1 MRRPETCIAR
11 TFSLNYWH
19 VCRTASGVIAVKY
32 CRIVVLI
39 GLFVLGL
46 IAPSIA
52 EDDTEKPQDAT
63 AAIEAAGNADLL
75 VITNQE
81 LAPAWIKFAN
91 WKTATG
97 RPTAVVTTEEIETQF
112 EGDDLQAKIREC
124 CLSYIKTMKTR
135 WVVLGGDSNGDGGV
149 VPDRDTDHSECKMLP
164 YDNIP
169 TDLYY
174 ISETDWDANDDGKY
188 GVFSDDMQE
197 VSYVNPTATIG
208 RIPVRSTED
217 VIAYTDKVIE
227 YESKYP
233 VGDFAKRMVFTCP
246 VEEAY
251 PKLETSM
258 DAVAEAWPDGIISQF
273 FANRTAW
280 DDAEKG
286 DHELSRNNWAEMIND
301 RRASKIHIHGHGL
314 LHCWVLEDHEM
325 VKKDC
330 VAELTN
336 ERAYPIITTVSCLT
350 GQYDDKE
357 DPSIVESM
365 LRMPN
370 AGAIAVLAPSREGVP
385 FMMEENDFVRMMY
398 QGKMDGTTESY
409 TKFWETALTGNFTI
423 GEAFREVKIAMTD
436 NARKNDGFHLCQC
449 ELNLLGDPSL
459 AIHPAPPSNFDGLK
473 ITCVDKLVKIRG
485 PKNANVCVWDGKDD
499 YQLAETNRFGFGK
512 VKLKSDPSE
521 YQIAVSAKG
530 HNTHYQPVP
539 TKAAV
544 EGKTVAE
551 FKKYARRR
559 LAGVTAEQLDMIA
572 NAVDQNSDGIISE
585 EEFEKRMESIQSALA
600 DQE

>member
-1 MRRPETCIAR
+1 
-11 TFSLNYWH
+11 
-19 VCRTASGVIAVKY
+19 VIAVKN
-32 CRIVVLI
+32 CRIVALI
-39 GLFVLGL
+39 GLLALGL
-46 IAPSIA
+46 SSSSTA
-52 EDDTEKPQDAT
+52 EEDAEKPQNAK
-63 AAIEAAGNADLL
+63 AAIEAVGNADLL

-81 LAPAWIKFAN
+81 LASAWSKFAN

-97 RPTAVVTTEEIETQF
+97 RPTAIVTTEGIEEQF
-112 EGDDLQAKIREC
+112 EGPDLQAKIREC
-124 CLSYIKTMKTR
+124 CLEHIKTMKTR
-135 WVVLGGDSNGDGGV
+135 WVVLGGDSSGDGGI

-188 GVFSDDMQE
+188 GVFSEDMDE
-197 VSYVNPTATIG
+197 VSYVNPTASIG
-208 RIPVRSTED
+208 RIPVRTAED

-251 PKLETSM
+251 PKLGTSM
-258 DAVAEAWPDGIISQF
+258 DAVAEAWPTGIISQF
-273 FANRTAW
+273 FADRTAW
-280 DDAEKG
+280 DDAKKG
-286 DHELSRNNWAEMIND
+286 DYDLSRNNWAEMIND
-301 RRASKIHIHGHGL
+301 RQASKIHIHGHGL
-314 LHCWVLEDHEM
+314 LHCWVLEGHEM

-350 GQYDDKE
+350 GQYDDKK

-365 LRMPN
+365 LRMPK

-385 FMMEENDFVRMMY
+385 FMMKQSDFARMMY

-409 TKFWETALTGNFTI
+409 TKFWETALTGNVTI

-436 NARKNDGFHLCQC
+436 NARKNDGFHMCQC

-459 AIHPAPPSNFDGLK
+459 AIHPAPPSNFEKLK
-473 ITCVDKLVKIRG
+473 ITCVDKLLKVRG
-485 PKNANVCVWDGKDD
+485 PKEANVCVWDGKDD
-499 YQLAETNRFGFGK
+499 YRLLETNRFGFGK
-512 VKLKSDPSE
+512 VKLKSDPDK
-521 YQIAVSAKG
+521 YQIAISAKG

-539 TKAAV
+539 TKEVV
-544 EGKTVAE
+544 EGKTIAD
-551 FKKYARRR
+551 FKEYIGGR
-559 LAGVTAEQLDMIA
+559 LAGINAKQLDIIA
-572 NAVDQNSDGIISE
+572 NAVDQDGDGVISE
-585 EEFEKRMESIQSALA
+585 EEFENRMESIQAVASKLRR
-600 DQE
+600 EN